1 MPNADD
7 DSARPVAAG
16 ADPVADALAAGD
28 HLVAARLAVARG
40 ETARALEIYDRLWR
54 FADALPLALQLER
67 RPLAIRLALDLGDA
81 RRAAEIAASIPR
93 QASAELSAAAAAFA
107 ARGRHLDAAHLAER
121 AGERATA
128 ATWYRRAGSWL
139 DVGRLEDSAGR
150 PHEAALAYEQARARA
165 GSDDER
171 AAADLAL
178 GRLLARAGR
187 GADAARAFQRALR
200 VPSQA
205 LPAGRALVSALVTL
219 GYPVAANEVAS
230 RLRRQRPDLPA
241 SLEDLVALEAV
252 DAAAGAFAPVAGV
265 GEQAPAE
272 RRFKVLRALG
282 AGATSQVYVAEDT
295 LLGHQVALKLLAF
308 GHSAFGHPG
317 GGNAGGGDDQAYG
330 RFSREAEAAGRLRH
344 PNIVALYDADP
355 AAGLFVWEL
364 MSGGTLADRLQD
376 GVPLSPGA
384 VRRLALDLLS
394 ALGAAHE
401 QGIVHRDVK
410 PANVLFDAAGNAKL
424 SDFGVAHLADFGQT
438 QTGGLM
444 GTVAYMAPEQISGG
458 RIGPAADLYALA
470 VTLFQALT
478 GRLPF
483 LGPDVVAQHLAEAP
497 PAPSLL
503 REGLTPEH
511 DAVLLRALRK
521 APEERWESARE
532 MREELRRWP
541 VHDGARTASE
551 TGTEPT
557 TASPGP
563 TAAAPLLAATEV
575 PLGRS
580 GNGLLF
586 ASDDPRL
593 GRPVLLEKRDAPV
606 TGAALEQLR
615 AVAALGGPF
624 VQRTLALGDD
634 DSTITYE
641 RIDGP
646 RHRLQT
652 LAPLLA
658 TLPGEDAAAL
668 TRAHAALIALGAV
681 SPGTVDVVWSAGGPV
696 LQIVAVADDPIS
708 GPPGDG

>member
-1 MPNADD
+1 MANTDD
-7 DSARPVAAG
+7 DAARSAAAE
-16 ADPVADALAAGD
+16 ADPVAAALAAGN
-28 HLVAARLAVARG
+28 HLAAARLAVARG
-40 ETARALEIYDRLWR
+40 EPARALDIYDRLWR
-54 FADALPLALQLER
+54 FADALPLALQLGR
-67 RPLAIRLALDLGDA
+67 RPLAIRLALDLGDP
-81 RRAAEIAASIPR
+81 RRAAEIAAAIPR
-93 QASAELSAAAAAFA
+93 DASAELSAAAAAFA
-107 ARGRHLDAAHLAER
+107 ARGRHLDAGLLAER

-128 ATWYRRAGSWL
+128 AVWYRRAGSLL
-139 DVGRLEDSAGR
+139 DAGRLEESAGR

-171 AAADLAL
+171 GAADLAL

-187 GADAARAFQRALR
+187 SADAARAFQRALR
-200 VPSQA
+200 VPAHA
-205 LPAGRALVSALVTL
+205 LAAGRALVGALVNL
-219 GYPVAANEVAS
+219 GYPVAANEIAV
-230 RLRRQRPDLPA
+230 RLRRDHPQLPA
-241 SLEDLVALEAV
+241 SLEELAALDAV
-252 DAAAGAFAPVAGV
+252 EAAAGAFPPVARAGDD
-265 GEQAPAE
+265 APAE
-272 RRFKVLRALG
+272 RRFRVLRALG

-295 LLGHQVALKLLAF
+295 LLGHPVALKLLAF
-308 GHSAFGHPG
+308 GASG
-317 GGNAGGGDDQAYG
+317 GGADGQAYA

-344 PNIVALYDADP
+344 PNIVALHDADP

-364 MSGGTLADRLQD
+364 MSGGTLAERLQD
-376 GVPLSPGA
+376 GVPLSLAA

-483 LGPDVVAQHLAEAP
+483 LGPDVVAQHLAETP
-497 PAPSLL
+497 PAPSQL
-503 REGLTPEH
+503 RPELTAEH

-521 APEERWESARE
+521 APEERWETARD
-532 MREELRRWP
+532 MRDEIRRW
-541 VHDGARTASE
+541 SIE
-551 TGTEPT
+551 EP
-557 TASPGP
+557 
-563 TAAAPLLAATEV
+563 AAAALVAQPFTPAPAPAVSGADAPGMVSEV

-580 GNGLLF
+580 AHGLLF
-586 ASDDPRL
+586 ARDDPRL
-593 GRPVLLEKRDAPV
+593 GRPVLLERWDVPLA
-606 TGAALEQLR
+606 GDALERVR

-634 DSTITYE
+634 DLTVTYE
-641 RIDGP
+641 RIEGP
-646 RHRLQT
+646 RQRLAA

-658 TLPGEDAAAL
+658 KLPGEHAAAL
-668 TRAHAALIALGAV
+668 TRAHAALVALGAIA
-681 SPGTVDVVWSAGGPV
+681 PGAVEVVWSAGGPV
-696 LQIVAVADDPIS
+696 LQVVTACDPPDLVASAGEDAP
-708 GPPGDG
+708 